1 MEHLITQMGLLF
13 PAFDKW
19 FSAGFIVFARLLGFV
34 RFAPIFNRKEIAG
47 LVKLA
52 FVFIFTV
59 MLTPILKPG
68 VPPASISPLLLLLLN
83 FAVGA
88 IIGYIAQLLI
98 LAIEAGGDMINTQ
111 MGLSSA
117 MVMDPTTNSQ
127 TSILSRIITLLG
139 IIIFIELGGFY
150 WLLNALIR
158 SFEIFP
164 IYAVSIPLEKIINL
178 DYLVTITSNVLYIGL
193 QIASPILLAT
203 LGQDIILG
211 VISKTAP
218 QVNVFQLSFLFKPV
232 FGAQGRSWSLKPLS
246 QKQEMRDTEQLV
258 GPETSQGLAWFHPC
272 ELL

>member
-1 MEHLITQMGLLF
+1 MDELLRQISLLF
-13 PAFDKW
+13 PDFAKY
-19 FSAGFIVFARLLGFV
+19 FSAGFIVFARLLGFI
-34 RFAPIFNRKEIAG
+34 RFAPVLNRKEFNTT
-47 LVKLA
+47 VKLSLA
-52 FVFIFTV
+52 LL
-59 MLTPILKPG
+59 LTLMITPLMTPTS
-68 VPPASISPLLLLLLN
+68 PPSSISPMLLLLLN

-88 IIGYIAQLLI
+88 IIGYIAQLII

-127 TSILSRIITLLG
+127 TSILSRMITLLA
-139 IIIFIELGGFY
+139 ICLFIQLGGLY
-150 WLLNALIR
+150 WLFNALLR

-164 IYAVSIPLEKIINL
+164 IYAVNIPLEKIINL
-178 DYLVTITSNVLYIGL
+178 DYLIKTTSNVLYVGL

-232 FGAQGRSWSLKPLS
+232 FGAAIMIWILPMLIDVISDFFLS
-246 QKQEMRDTEQLV
+246 FA
-258 GPETSQGLAWFHPC
+258 SIY
-272 ELL
+272 